1 MSSKEAKR
9 DHDEPCIG
17 LRRDVA
23 RYMKDRAV
31 SGDLNFGMSRDR
43 TVCKCPCEKEQVVQ
57 LLQLCLWDLKLL
69 VQSPARVLRT
79 GRTVGISATFSVL
92 LSPTCNSHNEF
103 SHGSDGVLCFES
115 WKGAGT
121 TEPVLDS
128 AQAMGDFQL
137 RLRWWVENKA
147 RPQEGIGKT
156 QAPSFATGEG
166 DSLHLKMDQHTE
178 QSTHP
183 S

>member
-1 MSSKEAKR
+1 M
-9 DHDEPCIG
+9 C
-17 LRRDVA
+17 
-23 RYMKDRAV
+23 Y
-31 SGDLNFGMSRDR
+31 F
-43 TVCKCPCEKEQVVQ
+43 
-57 LLQLCLWDLKLL
+57 
-69 VQSPARVLRT
+69 
-79 GRTVGISATFSVL
+79 FSVL

-103 SHGSDGVLCFES
+103 GHGSDGVLCFES

-128 AQAMGDFQL
+128 ALMGDFQL

-156 QAPSFATGEG
+156 QAPLFATGER

-178 QSTHP
+178 QSRHP